1 VSDVNPAEFS
11 AGERSLTP
19 EPFRNESTDHTHADH
34 GKPEREGLPASY
46 RMRADTATADLGH
59 ARADLHYVDE
69 LTARRSDRSDRWRAA
84 AGPAAGAAVP
94 DRPDARG
101 ARMDHAF
108 AQLAED
114 LATIGAAAALVGG
127 DASPMARRLNLD
139 LLRSETWRAA
149 WLVRACGLL
158 DRTQRG
164 AVKPR
169 PLAAVLGAVR
179 SGFAPEC
186 RLAGVTL
193 RVHASDWNA
202 IVSIDEPAVVAGLS
216 GAIIATLGLLDQSE
230 GAAIEVNAKAVG
242 GELRDIEV
250 RQNDVAVIEG
260 LAQRFFEAGVDRPG
274 GWVAEVGAL
283 TARAVAEQHGGT
295 AEFEA
300 ADEVGSTVRI
310 RLGGGKAL

>member
-1 VSDVNPAEFS
+1 VSDVNPAEFA
-11 AGERSLTP
+11 AGERPLSP
-19 EPFRNESTDHTHADH
+19 EAFSNDSTDSTHSDH
-34 GKPEREGLPASY
+34 RKPDREGLPASY
-46 RMRADTATADLGH
+46 RMRADTTTTDLGH

-69 LTARRSDRSDRWRAA
+69 LTARRSDRQDRWRPAATRDAA
-84 AGPAAGAAVP
+84 ATTP

-101 ARMDHAF
+101 ARMDHVF

-114 LATIGAAAALVGG
+114 LATIGSAAALVGG

-139 LLRSETWRAA
+139 LVRSETWRAA
-149 WLVRACGLL
+149 WLVRACSLL
-158 DRTQRG
+158 DRPRRG
-164 AVKPR
+164 ALKPR
-169 PLAAVLGAVR
+169 PLAAMLGAVR

-186 RLAGVTL
+186 RLAGVSL
-193 RVHASDWNA
+193 RVQASDWNA
-202 IVSIDEPAVVAGLS
+202 VVSIDEPAVVAGLS

-230 GAAIEVNAKAVG
+230 GASIEVNATAVG

-250 RQNDVAVIEG
+250 LQNDVAVIDG
-260 LAQRFFEAGVDRPG
+260 LAQRFFDAGVDRPG

-283 TARAVAEQHGGT
+283 TAKAVAEQHGGT

-310 RLGGGKAL
+310 SFKKS

>member
-1 VSDVNPAEFS
+1 VSDVNPAEFA
-11 AGERSLTP
+11 AGERPLTP
-19 EPFRNESTDHTHADH
+19 ETFSNDSTDGTTSDRK
-34 GKPEREGLPASY
+34 KPEREGLPPSD
-46 RMRADTATADLGH
+46 RMRADTATVDHGH

-84 AGPAAGAAVP
+84 AKDAGTTAT
-94 DRPDARG
+94 DRSDARG
-101 ARMDHAF
+101 GRMDRVF

-114 LATIGAAAALVGG
+114 LATIGSAAALVGG

-139 LLRSETWRAA
+139 LVRSETWRAA
-149 WLVRACGLL
+149 WLVRACTLL
-158 DRTQRG
+158 DRPHRG

-179 SGFAPEC
+179 SGFAAEC
-186 RLAGVTL
+186 RLAGVGL
-193 RVHASDWNA
+193 RVQASDWNA
-202 IVSIDEPAVVAGLS
+202 VVSIDEPAVVAGLC

-230 GAAIEVNAKAVG
+230 GASIEVNATAVG

-250 RQNDVAVIEG
+250 LQNDVAVIDG

-283 TARAVAEQHGGT
+283 TAKAVAEQHGGT

-310 RLGGGKAL
+310 CFKRS